1 MSYMAYLCYPHS
13 YDDEDDNEPVEL
25 VIKFEEPEQ
34 WKYETVIPIQFD
46 VLHRWDDH
54 KRPKGMRLYP

>member
-13 YDDEDDNEPVEL
+13 YDDEDDNES

>member
-1 MSYMAYLCYPHS
+1 MSYIAYLCYPHS
-13 YDDEDDNEPVEL
+13 YDEEDEEL
-25 VIKFEEPEQ
+25 ETVIKFEEPEQ

-46 VLHRWDDH
+46 VLNEWKDH